1 MEQPK
6 GEFEQRPEVKPAEQ
20 IPLPKE
26 RVSPT
31 IKALC
36 LFFAIIALGAG
47 GYILYDKVIAKKE
60 TTNCE
65 TIAEDSGK
73 KIESEEEQRDEG
85 ATAPKEK
92 ALGSYNGFVSSADS
106 SDTFYVTSKG
116 EAYFVLAKT
125 SYGSK
130 RNDLKNDSVLGE
142 RGNYTLSPKELNN
155 FITIGDDSVSFDG
168 YKLPYD
174 NIVYANELRFGNG
187 DISRYIVMIDKSNKF
202 YAIALDNTGGTRDSI
217 ELTARVI
224 GRINEYD
231 GAIATLETNE
241 GSGIDNI
248 VYFKDGSYKTLDYK
262 KFSKQ

>member
-20 IPLPKE
+20 IPL
-26 RVSPT
+26 
-31 IKALC
+31 
-36 LFFAIIALGAG
+36 
-47 GYILYDKVIAKKE
+47 
-60 TTNCE
+60 
-65 TIAEDSGK
+65 
-73 KIESEEEQRDEG
+73 
-85 ATAPKEK
+85 PKEK

-142 RGNYTLSPKELNN
+142 RGNYTLAPEELNN
-155 FITIGDDSVSFDG
+155 FATMGDDNVSFNG